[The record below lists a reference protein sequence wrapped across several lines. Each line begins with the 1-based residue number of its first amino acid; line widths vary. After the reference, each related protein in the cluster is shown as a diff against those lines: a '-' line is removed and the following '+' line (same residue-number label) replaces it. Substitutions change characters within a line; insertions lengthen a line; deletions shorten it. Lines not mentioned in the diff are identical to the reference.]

1 MKRLLR
7 AYFLVATLIFFV
19 SISNQTYCQPVKSY
33 NAAQIKLA
41 LKKLNVLGSVLYIGA
56 HPDDENTEFLS
67 YFSFGELIR
76 TGYLSL
82 TRGDGGQNLIGD
94 EQGDLLGIIRTQE
107 LLQARKLDD
116 AKQFFTRAV
125 DFGYTKSPDET
136 FKFWNKEEI
145 LSDVIWVIRKFRPD
159 VIVTRFPTT
168 GEGGHGQHT
177 ASAIVALEAFRLAGD
192 SSIFPHQL
200 EMVDVWSPK
209 RIFWNGWER
218 ALNQMEIEKD
228 TLINTNFGSYNTLLG
243 QSFTEIAARSRS
255 MHKSQGFGDSGW
267 RANYLN
273 YYVQMDGSPAKSDLF
288 EGIDIS
294 WNRVDNSSG
303 VSDLIKKAIKQF
315 DEENPS
321 DIILILL
328 DVYKKVS
335 DIDDNFW
342 SQIKAREILEL
353 IRACAGIWIEA
364 VTTERIFTPGSDL
377 VVKTGIVNRSN
388 LPFKLEGVYVTH
400 QVEDSLL
407 NKILFK
413 GELVSRDK
421 KIRLPE
427 DKEISQPYWLNEERN
442 GELFSVSDKSIIGIS
457 ENRSSLTAHFRLSI
471 DDTKLVFS
479 TPVLYRINDPTRG
492 EVYSSIVIAPP
503 VTINF
508 ENSLY
513 LFSNNQSRK
522 INVTVKC
529 NSEQVDGI
537 LELNVPDNW
546 IVNPGNVDFMLS
558 SKNEEQQ
565 FTFDVTPPS
574 GEMTGKIS
582 AKVVIDDNVYT
593 RGIKTI
599 EYNHIP
605 TQTVFHLAKSKLVKF
620 DNGSQ
625 AIRKI
630 GYIMGSGD
638 KIPYYLQELG
648 FDVNILEDSDLS
660 NGALNDYDAIIS
672 GIRAYNTNER
682 MEIYQTK
689 ILEYVNNGGT
699 FVAQYNTLGHLFAEP
714 GPYNLNISRD
724 RVTEEDADVKILNP
738 QHQLF
743 NYPNKITKK
752 DFEGWVQE
760 RGLYFPNDWDEKY
773 VPLLEINDA
782 GETPKQGSLLFTE
795 YGKGIF
801 IYTGLSFFRELPAGV
816 PGAYKLFINLISAA
830 AYGKQ

>member
-1 MKRLLR
+1 
-7 AYFLVATLIFFV
+7 
-19 SISNQTYCQPVKSY
+19 
-33 NAAQIKLA
+33 
-41 LKKLNVLGSVLYIGA
+41 
-56 HPDDENTEFLS
+56 
-67 YFSFGELIR
+67 
-76 TGYLSL
+76 
-82 TRGDGGQNLIGD
+82 
-94 EQGDLLGIIRTQE
+94 
-107 LLQARKLDD
+107 
-116 AKQFFTRAV
+116 
-125 DFGYTKSPDET
+125 
-136 FKFWNKEEI
+136 
-145 LSDVIWVIRKFRPD
+145 
-159 VIVTRFPTT
+159 
-168 GEGGHGQHT
+168 
-177 ASAIVALEAFRLAGD
+177 RLAGD
-192 SSIFPHQL
+192 SAIFPHQL
-200 EMVDVWSPK
+200 DLVDVWSPK
-209 RIFWNGWER
+209 RIFWNGWNR
-218 ALNQMEIEKD
+218 AFNQKGIDKD
-228 TLINTNFGSYNTLLG
+228 TLISTNLGSYNTLLG

-273 YYVQMDGSPAKSDLF
+273 YYLQMDGPPAKSNLF
-288 EGIDIS
+288 KGIDIS

-303 VSDLIKKAIKQF
+303 VSDLIEKAINEF
-315 DEENPS
+315 VEDNPS
-321 DIILILL
+321 DIIPILL
-328 DVYKKVS
+328 DAYKKVS
-335 DIDDNFW
+335 DINDNFW

-364 VTTERIFTPGSDL
+364 VTTERVFTPGSDL

-388 LPFKLEGVYVTH
+388 LPFKLEGVYVTD
-400 QVEDSLL
+400 QIEDSLL

-413 GELVSRDK
+413 GELVNRDK
-421 KIRLPE
+421 KIRLPV
-427 DKEISQPYWLNEERN
+427 DKEISQPYWLKEERN
-442 GELFSVSDKSIIGIS
+442 GELFTVSEKSLIGIS

-471 DDTKLVFS
+471 DDTKLIFS

-508 ENSLY
+508 ENNLY
-513 LFSNNQSRK
+513 LFSNNRSRK

-529 NSEQVDGI
+529 NSEQVDGV

-546 IVNPGNVDFMLS
+546 IVNPENIDFKLS

-565 FTFDVTPPS
+565 FTFDVTPPF

-582 AKVVIDDNVYT
+582 AKIVIDDNVYS

-599 EYNHIP
+599 EYDHIP
-605 TQTVFHLAKSKLVKF
+605 TQTVFPVAKSKLVKF
-620 DNGSQ
+620 DNGNQ
-625 AIRKI
+625 AVNKI

-638 KIPYYLQELG
+638 KIPYYLRELG
-648 FDVNILEDSDLS
+648 FDINILEDSDFS
-660 NGALNDYDAIIS
+660 NGTLNDYDAIIS

-682 MEIYQTK
+682 MEIYQNK

-699 FVAQYNTLGHLFAEP
+699 FVAQYNTLGRLYAEP
-714 GPYNLNISRD
+714 GPNNLIISRD

-738 QHQLF
+738 KHQLF

-752 DFEGWVQE
+752 DFEGWIQE
-760 RGLYFPNDWDEKY
+760 RGLYFPNEWDAEY
-773 VPLLEINDA
+773 EPLLELNDK

-816 PGAYKLFINLISAA
+816 PGAYKLFINLISAG